1 MGLGKSFKKAWK
13 KTLGWTDDSW
23 MTDYVLPIAAT
34 VAAAYTG
41 GATLGAWGASGTAA
55 ASGSAAAGASATA
68 AASAGAT
75 AAGTAAAAGAGT
87 TAASVAA
94 GAGAAAAGGAF
105 SGTGALI
112 GAQIGAGLYQSGRA
126 SHLQQKE
133 SIRMLAQQREIANR
147 QAAAAAVP
155 VATSV
160 AKQQAVDAT
169 TAEGNYA
176 TERRRA
182 LSMADTSTSSRLQRW
197 ASNGKRKT
205 L

>member
-1 MGLGKSFKKAWK
+1 MGFGKSFKKAWK

-23 MTDYVLPIAAT
+23 MTDAVIPV
-34 VAAAYTG
+34 VAAIG
-41 GATLGAWGASGTAA
+41 GAALGGPVGAM
-55 ASGSAAAGASATA
+55 AAAG
-68 AASAGAT
+68 
-75 AAGTAAAAGAGT
+75 
-87 TAASVAA
+87 V
-94 GAGAAAAGGAF
+94 
-105 SGTGALI
+105 
-112 GAQIGAGLYQSGRA
+112 YQNARG
-126 SHLQQKE
+126 SHLQQKQNE
-133 SIRMLAQQREIANR
+133 QQLAMQREIANR

-197 ASNGKRKT
+197 ASNGKRKI

>member
-23 MTDYVLPIAAT
+23 MTDAVIPTVLT
-34 VAAAYTG
+34 VAGAYFG
-41 GATLGAWGASGTAA
+41 GPMGAM
-55 ASGSAAAGASATA
+55 AAAGSYQTA
-68 AASAGAT
+68 RG
-75 AAGTAAAAGAGT
+75 
-87 TAASVAA
+87 
-94 GAGAAAAGGAF
+94 
-105 SGTGALI
+105 
-112 GAQIGAGLYQSGRA
+112 
-126 SHLQQKE
+126 SHLQQKQNE
-133 SIRMLAQQREIANR
+133 QQLAMQREIANR

-160 AKQQAVDAT
+160 AKQQTVDAT

-197 ASNGKRKT
+197 ASNGKRKI